1 MVQSFDSG
9 TDGIAHEAQ
18 IASLIGDI
26 GRTLRQLD
34 CEIQAEEER
43 TKSFDPDNIAYPPL
57 ARSLR
62 IRRDNLRATIATLE
76 LRAGAIESAA

>member
-1 MVQSFDSG
+1 MAQSFDSKR
-9 TDGIAHEAQ
+9 DGLSDEARVSSV
-18 IASLIGDI
+18 ISDLDS
-26 GRTLRQLD
+26 TLRQLD

-43 TKSFDPDNIAYPPL
+43 TTSFDPDNIAYPPL

-76 LRAGAIESAA
+76 LRARAIESAA